1 LLARVVKA
9 LSNIRQNA
17 DERHH
22 ERKYATLRAP
32 ALSIRPTGTAAGST
46 VCLGDVITI
55 VWILGR

>member
-1 LLARVVKA
+1 MQMSGIMSA
-9 LSNIRQNA
+9 N
-17 DERHH
+17 
-22 ERKYATLRAP
+22 TLRWGAP